1 MKKSV
6 LLFFIFISLS
16 LSARN
21 YDIANLTNND
31 GLSNSSINSI
41 YQDSNGLLWFG
52 TWDGLNVYNGREFKV
67 YKPDPGN
74 AQSISNNIIRNIVEE
89 SKNIQW
95 IATDRGINRLDTRKN
110 TFERFFTDNSN
121 QTIFS
126 EHSFF
131 IARNSSNRLFAAI
144 YDQGVFFFNARAHRF
159 EQLKAVQNFRT
170 KKMFFDLDDNLW
182 IYTEEKNLFKIVLKK
197 GRTQAPVVENVVL
210 FQHLKNI

>member
-6 LLFFIFISLS
+6 LLFSIFISLS
-16 LSARN
+16 LSAKN

-74 AQSISNNIIRNIVEE
+74 AQSISNNIIRYIVEE

-144 YDQGVFFFNARAHRF
+144 YDQ
-159 EQLKAVQNFRT
+159 
-170 KKMFFDLDDNLW
+170 
-182 IYTEEKNLFKIVLKK
+182 
-197 GRTQAPVVENVVL
+197 
-210 FQHLKNI
+210 